1 MRIVFCDDDIEILNQ
16 LQRYVS
22 EFFRGLGSTMPE
34 FAFYESGDELLE
46 HETSLDI
53 AFLDVEMPG
62 RSGIYV
68 GAILKKINP
77 QAKIFIV
84 TSYPDYLDEAM
95 RFQVFRYLLANKVE
109 RGIITPKRA
118 AEKLAGLCHCGVFN
132 PDRAARIFEKMSV

>member
-34 FAFYESGDELLE
+34 FASYESGDELLE

-84 TSYPDYLDEAM
+84 TSYPD
-95 RFQVFRYLLANKVE
+95 
-109 RGIITPKRA
+109 
-118 AEKLAGLCHCGVFN
+118 
-132 PDRAARIFEKMSV
+132 